1 MDKRII
7 RLEDG
12 FWRIRTGIGELSES
26 EQEELKEYFDEI
38 RMPYRIIAS
47 SLCISD
53 GVDRDAMFEM
63 MEHFYEGRAE
73 VYPF

>member
-7 RLEDG
+7 RLEDD
-12 FWRIRTGIGELSES
+12 FWKIRTDIGELSES
-26 EQEELKEYFDEI
+26 EKKELKEYFDEI
-38 RMPYRIIAS
+38 RMPYRIINGR
-47 SLCISD
+47 LCVSA
-53 GVDRDAMFEM
+53 GVDKASIFEM

>member
-12 FWRIRTGIGELSES
+12 FWRIRTDMGELSQS
-26 EQEELKEYFDEI
+26 EQKELKQYFDEI
-38 RMPYRIIAS
+38 RMPYKIIDGR
-47 SLCISD
+47 LCVSD
-53 GVDRDAMFEM
+53 GVDKAAMFER